1 MFGTQAILVRI
12 SDITKGGKDEY
23 NGLIYTHQNINRSV
37 GNVTMPGA
45 IDMDAEVSMSFD
57 PTVDGKERTI
67 KTMTLRDI
75 IRRIYVKIGG
85 RKIPVF
91 LYAFKTPQGHYQ
103 LWFWDTVPQIRD
115 FVTLFARQGAAYVWH
130 QCRCWGWQQ
139 GPMKRLFQAS
149 FSPEIGHSAMNSK
162 WCSHRNCAVE
172 IEMSPEAAAL
182 LNFGSSPFILKEG
195 EDKASRQKT
204 ETKGVISRGNIKPN
218 EIGGMDA
225 DDLVSLRDESNA
237 QTVFQDEDDEDEY
250 EDDDVDDNV
259 SSMGD
264 EDDIEDDEEN
274 TVAQDD
280 EDGDEYMEDAGED
293 DDGDSAFSTVD
304 SRRKDLDGLKE
315 SGRSVRGEADEGDSR
330 ARIDVALHDRIEE
343 LEEEKLLMQQDMK
356 QKVSALEN
364 MMAELMKQLAAK
376 TAAET
381 GEASNMNEQADGKR
395 SADNE
400 EHSGLGA
407 ADTGEK
413 EGYTSP
419 ETGDSGAPAGIK

>member
-1 MFGTQAILVRI
+1 
-12 SDITKGGKDEY
+12 
-23 NGLIYTHQNINRSV
+23 
-37 GNVTMPGA
+37 
-45 IDMDAEVSMSFD
+45 MDAEVSMSFD
-57 PTVDGKERTI
+57 PAVDEKERTI

-75 IRRIYVKIGG
+75 IHCIYVKIGG
-85 RKIPVF
+85 RKTPVF

-115 FVTLFARQGAAYVWH
+115 FINLFASQGAAYVWH
-130 QCRCWGWQQ
+130 QCRRWGWQQ

-172 IEMSPEAAAL
+172 IEMSPEAAAS

-204 ETKGVISRGNIKPN
+204 ETKGVISRGNIKPD

-225 DDLVSLRDESNA
+225 DDLLSLGDESNA
-237 QTVFQDEDDEDEY
+237 HTVFQDEDDEDEY
-250 EDDDVDDNV
+250 EDDDLDDDV

-264 EDDIEDDEEN
+264 DIFEDDMEDDEEN

-280 EDGDEYMEDAGED
+280 DKGDEYMEDAGDND
-293 DDGDSAFSTVD
+293 DDDSAFSTVD
-304 SRRKDLDGLKE
+304 SRRKDLDGHKE
-315 SGRSVRGEADEGDSR
+315 SGRTVRGEADEAASR
-330 ARIDVALHDRIEE
+330 ARIDAALRDWIEE
-343 LEEEKLLMQQDMK
+343 LEEEKLLMQQNMN
-356 QKVSALEN
+356 QKVSTLEN
-364 MMAELMKQLAAK
+364 MMAVLMKQLAAN
-376 TAAET
+376 TAAEA
-381 GEASNMNEQADGKR
+381 GEGSNVNEQADGKR

-400 EHSGLGA
+400 EHSGPGA
-407 ADTGEK
+407 ADTGKK
-413 EGYTSP
+413 EGSTSP